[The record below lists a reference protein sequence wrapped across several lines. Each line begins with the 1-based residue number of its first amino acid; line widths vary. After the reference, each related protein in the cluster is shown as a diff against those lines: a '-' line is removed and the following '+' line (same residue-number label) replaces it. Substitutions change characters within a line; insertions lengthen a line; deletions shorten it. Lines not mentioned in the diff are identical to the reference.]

1 MKSPEL
7 QREGAGATSAT
18 RFSGRVLTIAMG
30 EGVARGANLLLVVYL
45 ARVFGVRAAGAYA
58 LAQAL
63 SLYLMQGTDFGLR
76 HTGARL
82 AVQNRG
88 RIALVVRYVQRR
100 RIILAAV
107 MSAFGF
113 LYGRW
118 GPVPQDTRPLVSLYA
133 LAVFGYGI
141 SVDWLAWG
149 VQRFALMSAWRACV
163 SLLGLGVTLVLV
175 TQLHSGLLAVPFA
188 VGLAYFA
195 SGAALWFLWARRFI
209 AADAPETGGSGI
221 VSMPGFRATGL
232 LGIALIVQQA
242 FSSVDTMMLGSL
254 TDSAQT
260 GLYSAAYRLLLLL
273 LAVYSLGIQAIY
285 PQLAAIPFS
294 QRRLHALWRVV
305 VPAAALG
312 IVAAAVME
320 FVRAPLIELI
330 YGHAFAASAAL
341 AGPLLLAIP
350 LDFVA
355 TILLNVLVA
364 WDHPR
369 RALISTATAVA
380 GNVLMNCFLIPRF
393 GAMGAAWATPLSYAP
408 FLAVLFWQ
416 VHRVRE
422 PQQPGKHHTDTAIA
436 ENNSQL
442 TGAGERA

>member
-1 MKSPEL
+1 VKSPESL
-7 QREGAGATSAT
+7 HEESGATAAA
-18 RFSGRVLTIAMG
+18 RLPARVLTIAAG
-30 EGVARGANLLLVVYL
+30 EGVSRGANLLLVVYL

-82 AVQNRG
+82 VVQNPG
-88 RIALVVRYVQRR
+88 STAHVVRFIQRR
-100 RIILAAV
+100 RILLATI

-118 GPVPQDTRPLVSLYA
+118 GPVPQDTRSLVSLYS
-133 LAVFGYGI
+133 LAVFGYGL

-149 VQRFALMSAWRACV
+149 LRRFSLMSAWRACV
-163 SLLGLGVTLVLV
+163 SLLGLGITLVLV
-175 TQLHSGLLAVPFA
+175 MQLHSGLLAVPFA

-195 SGAALWFLWARRFI
+195 SDAALWFFWARRF
-209 AADAPETGGSGI
+209 AAAGSSEKSGAGI
-221 VSMPGFRATGL
+221 SSMPGFQATGL
-232 LGIALIVQQA
+232 LGIALLVQQA

-254 TDSAQT
+254 TDSVQT
-260 GLYSAAYRLLLLL
+260 GLYSAAYRLLLLI
-273 LAVYSLGIQAIY
+273 LAVYCLGIQAIY

-305 VPAAALG
+305 IPAAALG
-312 IVAAAVME
+312 TAAAVVME
-320 FVRAPLIELI
+320 FVRVPLIDLI
-330 YGHAFAASAAL
+330 YGHAFAPSAAL
-341 AGPLLLAIP
+341 AAPLLPAIP

-369 RALISTATAVA
+369 RALISTGTAVA
-380 GNVLMNCFLIPRF
+380 GNVLMNCFLIPRYK
-393 GAMGAAWATPLSYAP
+393 AMGAAWATPLSYAP
-408 FLAVLFWQ
+408 FLAVLLWQ
-416 VHRVRE
+416 VNHIRE
-422 PQQPGKHHTDTAIA
+422 PQRG
-436 ENNSQL
+436 
-442 TGAGERA
+442 GERA